1 MNGKN
6 QFMNTDDFEG
16 RLRNQP
22 LRPLP
27 EKWREEILHA
37 ARMSGRPAAADRHA
51 DLRVGRAGYFLD
63 LRSLI
68 CALFWPSPKAWAG
81 LAATWLALL
90 TINHGIG
97 ISPERSTVVT
107 GAQAP
112 EAMVIRREERQL
124 LAELLASTPAA
135 ATADRP
141 KSGAAQPRS
150 ELKSNLLST

>member
-6 QFMNTDDFEG
+6 QIMNTDDFEE

-22 LRPLP
+22 LRPVP

-37 ARMSGRPAAADRHA
+37 ARMFGRPAAADSHA
-51 DLRVGRAGYFLD
+51 DLRVGWAGYVRD

-81 LAATWLALL
+81 LAATWLALF
-90 TINHGIG
+90 TVNHGIW
-97 ISPERSTVVT
+97 ISPERSTVVA
-107 GAQAP
+107 GAHAP
-112 EAMVIRREERQL
+112 EARVIRREERQL

-141 KSGAAQPRS
+141 KPGAAKPRS
-150 ELKSNLLST
+150 ELKSNLLNA